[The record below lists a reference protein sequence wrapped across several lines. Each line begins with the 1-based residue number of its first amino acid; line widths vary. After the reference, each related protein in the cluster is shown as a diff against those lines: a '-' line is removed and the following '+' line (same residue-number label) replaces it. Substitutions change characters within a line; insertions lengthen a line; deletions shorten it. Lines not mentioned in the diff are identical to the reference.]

1 MSAFL
6 LAAVLGTRGE
16 ARIALSADR
25 LFTVETLGQQSQRR
39 IIDTSTKS
47 QHQMKS
53 GLLLDVVVTQSA
65 TVFQL
70 LSGEDKALLI
80 RRDSLFILNLGLHV
94 VDSVAGLDIEGDGFA
109 RKGLYEDLHG
119 DLISQDRCKVT
130 LTVRNEMVKCCL
142 DVHEP
147 HSTNEIR

>member
-25 LFTVETLGQQSQRR
+25 LFTVETLGQQRQRGVV
-39 IIDTSTKS
+39 DASTKS
-47 QHQMKS
+47 QHQVKS
-53 GLLLDVVVTQSA
+53 RFLLDIVVTQSA
-65 TVFQL
+65 AVFQL
-70 LSGEDKALLI
+70 LSGENKALLI

-119 DLISQDRCKVT
+119 DLISQDRC
-130 LTVRNEMVKCCL
+130 
-142 DVHEP
+142 
-147 HSTNEIR
+147 